1 MAAISDYLESQLLNF
16 LFRGS
21 NSFLGHVM
29 ANNPDKDDVP
39 YGKPV
44 NISLALTGRPPKD
57 NETGSTID
65 EIPESV
71 SVGGIDRATNYA
83 RVSLGKPSEVGDN
96 VWLPVGSDGTNDSL
110 AQAYSV
116 RSSSAL
122 KTFVPPGN
130 STPTTVAVG
139 DGSTPGYYYP
149 LYLTQGAVTGS
160 NTIVTWNFEEL
171 PGINFYGAYSTGG
184 DSKFYENQEEN
195 PDPTDILIRL
205 YEDNGFI
212 KNNISIQF
220 NKAVSNWGFVSGI
233 AILDSPNHGEGNL
246 LMHAQL
252 KNPREVTPGDRL
264 YFDPKTLE
272 ISLK

>member
-16 LFRGS
+16 LFRNS
-21 NSFLGHVM
+21 NQFLGHTM
-29 ANNPDKDDVP
+29 APNPAKENIP
-39 YGKPV
+39 YGKPL
-44 NISLALTGRPPKD
+44 NISLALTGMPPKD
-57 NETGSTID
+57 NDTGATID
-65 EIPESV
+65 EIPQTI
-71 SVGGIDRATNYA
+71 SVGGVDRATNYQ
-83 RVSLGKPSEVGDN
+83 RVNLGRPNEVGDN

-110 AQAYSV
+110 AQAYSIY
-116 RSSSAL
+116 SASAL
-122 KTFVPPGN
+122 KTYIPPGQG
-130 STPTTVAVG
+130 TPITQSVG
-139 DGSTPGYYYP
+139 NGTDKKYYYP
-149 LYLTQGAVTGS
+149 LFLSQGAVTGAS
-160 NTIVTWNFEEL
+160 TIVQYRFEEI
-171 PGINFYGAYSTGG
+171 PGVVFYGAYSTGT
-184 DSKFYENQEEN
+184 DNRFFEAQDEN

-220 NKAVSNWGFVSGI
+220 NKAVSNWGWVSGI
-233 AILDSPNHGEGNL
+233 AILDSPNHGQGNL

>member
-1 MAAISDYLESQLLNF
+1 MAAISDYLESELLNF

-21 NSFLGHVM
+21 NSFMGHTM
-29 ANNPDKDDVP
+29 AQNPDKDNVP
-39 YGKPV
+39 YGKPL
-44 NISLALTGRPPKD
+44 NLSIALTGRPPQD
-57 NETGSTID
+57 NDTGATID
-65 EIPESV
+65 EIPV
-71 SVGGIDRATNYA
+71 NVDVGGVSRATNYK
-83 RVSLGKPSEVGDN
+83 RYDLGSPSEIGDN
-96 VWLPVGSDGTNDSL
+96 NWLPVGSDGTNDSL

-116 RSSSAL
+116 HSARAS

-130 STPTTVAVG
+130 STPTTVLIG
-139 DGSTPGYYYP
+139 DGSTKGYYYP
-149 LYLTQGAVTGS
+149 LFLSQGAVTGA
-160 NTIVTWNFEEL
+160 NTIVTYNFVDQ
-171 PGINFYGAYSTGG
+171 PGINFYGAYSTGS
-184 DSKFYENQEEN
+184 DSNFYENQEIN

-212 KNNISIQF
+212 KNKISLKF

-233 AILDSPNHGEGNL
+233 AILDSPNYGEGNL

-252 KNPREVTPGDRL
+252 KNPRQVTPGDSL

>member
-16 LFRGS
+16 IFRSS
-21 NSFLGHVM
+21 NSFLGHTM
-29 ANNPDKDDVP
+29 AANPDKEDIP
-39 YGKPV
+39 YGKPA
-44 NISLALTGRPPKD
+44 NISLALTGRPPRD
-57 NETGSTID
+57 NDDGSTID
-65 EIPESV
+65 EIPESI
-71 SVGGIDRATNYA
+71 SVGGVSTATNYA
-83 RVSLGKPSEVGDN
+83 RVSLGQPHEVGDN
-96 VWLPVGSDGTNDSL
+96 VWLPVGSDGTNNNQ

-116 RSSSAL
+116 HSSSAL
-122 KTFVPPGN
+122 KTYIPPGT
-130 STPTTVAVG
+130 STPTTIQVG
-139 DGSTPGYYYP
+139 NGVDKGFYYP
-149 LYLTQGAVTGS
+149 LYLSQGAVS
-160 NTIVTWNFEEL
+160 SANTIVTYRFEEL
-171 PGINFYGAYSTGG
+171 PGVDFFGAYSVEG
-184 DSKFYENQEEN
+184 DGKFFENAEEN

-252 KNPREVTPGDRL
+252 KNPRQVTPGDRL

>member
-1 MAAISDYLESQLLNF
+1 MAP
-16 LFRGS
+16 
-21 NSFLGHVM
+21 
-29 ANNPDKDDVP
+29 NPDKDNVP
-39 YGKPV
+39 YGKPL
-44 NISLALTGRPPKD
+44 NISLALTGNPPKD
-57 NETGSTID
+57 NDTGATID

-71 SVGGIDRATNYA
+71 EVGGVARATNYA

-96 VWLPVGSDGTNDSL
+96 VWMPVGSDGTNDSL

-116 RSSSAL
+116 RSKQAL

-130 STPTTVAVG
+130 STANTEVVG
-139 DGSTPGYYYP
+139 DGEQEAYYYP
-149 LYLTQGAVTGS
+149 LFLSRGAVTGAS
-160 NTIVTWNFEEL
+160 TVVTYTFENI
-171 PGINFYGAYSTGG
+171 PGVNFYGAFSTGT
-184 DSKFYENQEEN
+184 DNKFFEAAEEN

-212 KNNISIQF
+212 KNNLSIQF

-252 KNPREVTPGDRL
+252 KNPRQVTPGDKL